1 MHSDNNFVKCKIC
14 SETSDFLFE
23 SNILNKYPV
32 SYFCCTACNFIQTE
46 EPYWLEEANNSAIT
60 SLDIGLVSRNLE
72 FSIITEQIIKDHFNS
87 YEKFID
93 YGGGY
98 GLFVRLMRD
107 KGFDFY
113 RQDYF
118 CENIFAKHFDI
129 TDINGEQ
136 KFELLTAFEVF
147 EHLNDPLAEI
157 KKMFSYSDSIL
168 FSTILQP
175 SENISSPD
183 QWWYFIPETGQH
195 ISLYSLASLEIVAQK
210 NNCFLYT
217 NKHNLHL
224 LSPKKFDS
232 NPFDN
237 DDRKSLALR
246 VVNKLSSVLI
256 SKKKEKILHGLLE
269 QDFNYIR
276 KKINS

>member
-1 MHSDNNFVKCKIC
+1 MQSPYTETVCKIC
-14 SETSDFLFE
+14 SGHTNLIFKTPV
-23 SNILNKYPV
+23 LNKHDVAY
-32 SYFCCTACNFIQTE
+32 YKCGACGFIQTE
-46 EPYWLEEANNSAIT
+46 EPYWLEEAYNSAIT
-60 SLDIGLVSRNLE
+60 SLDIGLAGRNIE
-72 FSIITEQIIKDHFNS
+72 FSGIVEDILKKHFNTS
-87 YEKFID
+87 SQFID

-129 TDINGEQ
+129 SDIHREQ

-147 EHLNDPLAEI
+147 EHLTDPLAEI

-175 SENISSPD
+175 SENFTSPD

-195 ISLYSLASLEIVAQK
+195 ISLYSLTSLEIIAQK

-224 LSPKKFDS
+224 FCPKKLNTNPLITDS
-232 NPFDN
+232 
-237 DDRKSLALR
+237 RKSITSRLL
-246 VVNKLSSVLI
+246 NKLSAVLI
-256 SKKKEKILHGLLE
+256 PEKRENALPGLLDK
-269 QDFNYIR
+269 DFNFIR
-276 KKINS
+276 KKLNP

>member
-1 MHSDNNFVKCKIC
+1 MQSHDTETVCKIC
-14 SETSDFLFE
+14 SGHTSLIFKTPV
-23 SNILNKYPV
+23 LNKHDVAYYKCG
-32 SYFCCTACNFIQTE
+32 SCGFIQTE
-46 EPYWLEEANNSAIT
+46 EPYWLEEAYSSAIT
-60 SLDIGLVSRNLE
+60 SLDIGLAGRNIE
-72 FSIITEQIIKDHFNS
+72 FSGIVEDILKKHFNTS
-87 YEKFID
+87 SQFID

-113 RQDYF
+113 RQDFF

-129 TDINGEQ
+129 SDINGEQ

-147 EHLNDPLAEI
+147 EHLTDPLAEI

-195 ISLYSLASLEIVAQK
+195 ISLYSLASLEIIAQK

-224 LSPKKFDS
+224 LSPKKLDI
-232 NPFDN
+232 NPFN
-237 DDRKSLALR
+237 TDDRKSLALR
-246 VVNKLSSVLI
+246 VVNKLSALLI
-256 SKKKEKILHGLLE
+256 SKKKEKILPGLLD
-269 QDFNYIR
+269 QDFNYVR